1 MDRTNDM
8 RKTRSRQY
16 LTDALLELMQEKDFE
31 SISVNEIVKKAR
43 VSRSTFYFQF
53 EDKYFFV
60 NRIIDDVLADL
71 RREASPSRKAEHGLE
86 RESHDYYKRHFEY
99 IYDHAQFFVTMLGPH
114 GAPLFNKKF
123 EESAHRT
130 YREIF
135 STFEGGG
142 LGESLDYFI
151 QYIISAHIGITIKW
165 INGGLRESPA
175 YMSELLTRLT
185 FRGLLHGLEMDQQVT
200 LPQ

>member
-8 RKTRSRQY
+8 RKARSRQY
-16 LTDALLELMQEKDFE
+16 LVDALLELMQEKDFE
-31 SISVNEIVKKAR
+31 SITVNEIVRKAR

-53 EDKYFFV
+53 EDKYFFL
-60 NRIIDDVLADL
+60 NQIIDDVLGDL
-71 RREASPSRKAEHGLE
+71 RREASPARQTERGLE

-99 IYDHAQFFVTMLGPH
+99 IYDHARFFQTMLGPH

-123 EESAHRT
+123 EESAFGT
-130 YREIF
+130 YRDIF
-135 STFEGGG
+135 GALEGGK
-142 LGESLDYFI
+142 LGGSLDYFI

-185 FRGLLHGLEMDQQVT
+185 FRGLLHGLDMDERVT

>member
-8 RKTRSRQY
+8 RKVRSRQY
-16 LTDALLELMQEKDFE
+16 LVDALLELMQEKDFE

-53 EDKYFFV
+53 EDKYFFL
-60 NRIIDDVLADL
+60 NQIIDDVLGDL
-71 RREASPSRKAEHGLE
+71 RREASPSQQEERGFE

-99 IYDHAQFFVTMLGPH
+99 IFDHARFFQTMLGPH

-123 EESAHRT
+123 EESAYGT

-135 STFEGGG
+135 GVLEGGG
-142 LGESLDYFI
+142 LGDSLDYFI

-185 FRGLLHGLEMDQQVT
+185 FRGLLRGLKMDKQVT